1 MAEKAEPSPKTRGA
15 APDVLKIDVPFE
27 EAIRRL
33 VPTPVPPEGLP
44 APRIRERRSPK
55 GK

>member
-1 MAEKAEPSPKTRGA
+1 
-15 APDVLKIDVPFE
+15 VLKIYVPFE

-33 VPTPVPPEGLP
+33 VTKPVPAEGLP
-44 APRIRERRSPK
+44 DPRIRERRSPK